1 MSGVVRRDDSNDYGA
16 TPKDGAMTNDAMSG
30 TGPQFSAAPLMTSAA
45 LVGVGAVLVMAGLA
59 VGGSHLLLA
68 TRQWV
73 KEMEVPP
80 SELAKLK
87 WAQAKAAAAAATS
100 AWQNG
105 RSARPASVS

>member
-1 MSGVVRRDDSNDYGA
+1 
-16 TPKDGAMTNDAMSG
+16 MTNGENSR
-30 TGPQFSAAPLMTSAA
+30 TGPQFEAGPLMTSAV

-59 VGGSHLLLA
+59 VGGSHLALA

-73 KEMEVPP
+73 REMEVPP

-87 WAQAKAAAAAATS
+87 WAQARNAAAAAAT

-105 RSARPASVS
+105 TPVSPASVS